1 MVCRKKEGNAGIEN
15 AMLRLKTKAAAGK
28 AKRLGFW
35 STLPSAN
42 AKKNKISEVASTPS
56 PSTTSSSTSVSQSEE
71 EENIETPAQ
80 EAKKPAEEKCKL
92 KIADLNKQIVSLTS
106 LRDSG
111 LSGVTKA
118 QINSIGRIF
127 IKKNWSLRNGCARH
141 HVCGIDERCN
151 EKVSNNCVK
160 KIQKQL
166 RY

>member
-1 MVCRKKEGNAGIEN
+1 MDEANKAWSVAKKEGNAGIEN

-42 AKKNKISEVASTPS
+42 AKKNKISEVPSTPS
-56 PSTTSSSTSVSQSEE
+56 PSTTSSFTSVSQSEEEE

-80 EAKKPAEEKCKL
+80 EAKKPAQEKCKL

-118 QINSIGRIF
+118 QIDSVRKDLHKEEMEL
-127 IKKNWSLRNGCARH
+127 KKRVREASRMRNR
-141 HVCGIDERCN
+141 
-151 EKVSNNCVK
+151 
-160 KIQKQL
+160 
-166 RY
+166 